1 MIAPKWP
8 GGGLEVVA
16 ARSRVFRSLAR
27 RRDERVSARFVRAA
41 ESVVGRERRHFG
53 ARIVRVFAA
62 RPGGRVAGAG
72 APIVLRESVQIRRRR
87 RRLVVDFYST
97 RKGGRRRRV
106 RQFLGSRRGCFMRR
120 RGWLC
125 RDGFTRTLARVSRSR
140 RRQTAFLAGRRRRD
154 LCGEKRSRER
164 RASISRRHCDEFLID
179 CKVRL

>member
-1 MIAPKWP
+1 MAGRRI
-8 GGGLEVVA
+8 GGGRR

-106 RQFLGSRRGCFMRR
+106 RPAVGPARAPAAAAGASARARGRARAPRVGEAARYARARRG
-120 RGWLC
+120 
-125 RDGFTRTLARVSRSR
+125 
-140 RRQTAFLAGRRRRD
+140 
-154 LCGEKRSRER
+154 
-164 RASISRRHCDEFLID
+164 RAQ
-179 CKVRL
+179 